1 MLETSGD
8 STKEVELEDPNF
20 DGQFPYDATTHQ
32 EVIEVE
38 LADIN
43 LDEDTQ
49 RQNEIDRAEQKPAN
63 DLAERKRKRELAKE
77 RERANKELAAERE
90 REEKAYAYVPPKY
103 DLSPS
108 KMSASGA

>member
-1 MLETSGD
+1 MGLD
-8 STKEVELEDPNF
+8 DPNF
-20 DGQFPYDATTHQ
+20 DGNLN
-32 EVIEVE
+32 EVIGIE

-49 RQNEIDRAEQKPAN
+49 RQNEKDCAEQKRAN